1 MILTDGLR
9 QTHSCLTGLRT
20 WHGRNSKTFLNKV
33 FFIEKAKRLDFFKP
47 IRKVAH
53 IFPKVP
59 HRVCIISIC
68 SIQILLS
75 ILRSL
80 TQSCVQQHR
89 MKTPLKKHLTSV
101 GVYASIY
108 PKNTDTL
115 RYGTASASWVNT
127 TMDSKPTV
135 LFIGKKSGWNPVE
148 KVAHIFP
155 IRT

>member
-1 MILTDGLR
+1 
-9 QTHSCLTGLRT
+9 
-20 WHGRNSKTFLNKV
+20 
-33 FFIEKAKRLDFFKP
+33 
-47 IRKVAH
+47 
-53 IFPKVP
+53 
-59 HRVCIISIC
+59 
-68 SIQILLS
+68 
-75 ILRSL
+75 
-80 TQSCVQQHR
+80 